1 MKILVGYDGSDT
13 SNKALDLAKEHAK
26 AFNAKIYIL
35 HSKLTD
41 LPQKE
46 HEKDRQDLEKVKS
59 SLEKENISCE
69 TFLMIMNMMPGEH
82 LVNFA
87 EENEIDEI
95 IVGVKKRSK
104 VGKLILGST
113 AQYVI
118 LKASCPVATVK

>member
-69 TFLMIMNMMPGEH
+69 TFLTIMNMMPGEH